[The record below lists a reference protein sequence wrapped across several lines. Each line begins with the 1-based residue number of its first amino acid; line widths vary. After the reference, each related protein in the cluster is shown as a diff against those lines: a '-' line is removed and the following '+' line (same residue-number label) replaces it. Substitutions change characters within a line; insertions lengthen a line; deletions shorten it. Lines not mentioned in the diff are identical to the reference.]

1 MELTKECL
9 YNQIQRYLY
18 SHNFA
23 DLKVFSK
30 QYFHSIMAPCYSDNS
45 KVEPY
50 SVISIDFN
58 DMQKINEKGIKRGDK
73 ILHDSIKLMQSIL
86 PESSYCIRNGGD
98 EFLFFLKDIP
108 KEEALEYEKKIHEQL
123 HLYSK
128 KIRGATVTSYT
139 VCSKDANNLSSLVDI
154 ADSAINAQKHI
165 AKETRTIG
173 NWDILQDKATENFST
188 FFKTL
193 RFHNFP
199 METYHMKN
207 ILLHVINSY
216 DTFALEDNT
225 SVSEVSKENTYSENM
240 RKIYYLDNLQDLN
253 NLFVNNRYKVPT
265 SEELYGFETSTFAN
279 VLNYLVRDP
288 LTMHFN
294 KSYLVNH
301 LLEDEK
307 QNFKALRI
315 SSAFVKIS
323 NTLNSSHSSTDK
335 QIEKIENEVY
345 SFLNEKINFNQDPFS
360 NIPMNYMISLDGGD
374 MLLAL
379 NPNTDLNVDD
389 IKDFLNEKN
398 LKHYSH
404 DNLLRV
410 AIADSFQN
418 LNSRNFEKIL
428 SSQAQECNK
437 NKIPL
442 INDLLNDDIVANL
455 LNVTLKDTMLFYKSL
470 VPDPRDISA
479 KTKYVDLI
487 SKTILNLYSSLDVVH
502 EDIKPQSAFSKFTS
516 KISTIFKKK
525 QPTFSPV
532 VSLENSGSTIHPHT
546 IASFVPKAEIDYSKI
561 KYNQNKI
568 LDNEKNIECR

>member
-1 MELTKECL
+1 
-9 YNQIQRYLY
+9 
-18 SHNFA
+18 
-23 DLKVFSK
+23 
-30 QYFHSIMAPCYSDNS
+30 
-45 KVEPY
+45 
-50 SVISIDFN
+50 
-58 DMQKINEKGIKRGDK
+58 
-73 ILHDSIKLMQSIL
+73 
-86 PESSYCIRNGGD
+86 
-98 EFLFFLKDIP
+98 
-108 KEEALEYEKKIHEQL
+108 
-123 HLYSK
+123 
-128 KIRGATVTSYT
+128 
-139 VCSKDANNLSSLVDI
+139 
-154 ADSAINAQKHI
+154 
-165 AKETRTIG
+165 
-173 NWDILQDKATENFST
+173 
-188 FFKTL
+188 
-193 RFHNFP
+193 
-199 METYHMKN
+199 MKN

-216 DTFALEDNT
+216 DTFALEDNP

-265 SEELYGFETSTFAN
+265 SEKLYGFETSTFAN

-288 LTMHFN
+288 LTMQFN

-307 QNFKALRI
+307 QNFKALII

-360 NIPMNYMISLDGGD
+360 NTPMNYMISLDGGD

-410 AIADSFQN
+410 TIANSFQN
-418 LNSRNFEKIL
+418 LNSRNFEKVL
-428 SSQAQECNK
+428 SSQVQECNK
-437 NKIPL
+437 NKFPL
-442 INDLLNDDIVANL
+442 INNLLKDDIIANL

-470 VPDPRDISA
+470 VSNPRDISA
-479 KTKYVDLI
+479 KTKYIDLI
-487 SKTILNLYSSLDVVH
+487 SKIILNLYSSLDVVH

-525 QPTFSPV
+525 QPTFLPV
-532 VSLENSGSTIHPHT
+532 VNLENSGSTVHAHT
-546 IASFVPKAEIDYSKI
+546 ISSFVPKSEIDYSKI
-561 KYNQNKI
+561 KYNQNKV
-568 LDNEKNIECR
+568 LDNEKNIKCR